1 VATDINL
8 QLSFA
13 SPKTVLNALS
23 ETKFDPTTAVAAGR
37 GEALEN
43 PVFSTSGQQTHI
55 EDQQNRKRKSSKL
68 SLRRTFPLWFTFE
81 ERNRGYGPVETKNQ
95 SSSVCIKTLN

>member
-1 VATDINL
+1 MATDINL

-43 PVFSTSGQQTHI
+43 PVFHIGTTNTH
-55 EDQQNRKRKSSKL
+55 
-68 SLRRTFPLWFTFE
+68 
-81 ERNRGYGPVETKNQ
+81 
-95 SSSVCIKTLN
+95 